1 MKIGIL
7 SGHYI
12 PDLIKNPEKILVE
25 TPYGTITVHISKL
38 GNHELYFIHRH
49 GEESNLPPHKVN
61 YRGNIQALASCH
73 VSCILSVATVGSMKM
88 SIKPG
93 DIVVPDDF
101 IDVTKSRPLTF
112 YDDERVHVDMTAPF
126 CPSLR
131 EVMIQSIKKIKGV
144 NVHEKSVYLTTEGP
158 RLETASEI
166 KFFSSVADIVGM
178 TVVPEVILAREKG
191 ICYATLCLVCNMAAG
206 LQNRV
211 TADELTVIYKKKEP
225 VISKILQ
232 VTIGSLDEKQACQ
245 CGIDV
250 SKATL

>member
-1 MKIGIL
+1 MKIGIV
-7 SGHYI
+7 SGHHI

-25 TPYGTITVHISKL
+25 TPYGSIVVHISKL
-38 GNHELYFIHRH
+38 GDHELYYILRH
-49 GEESNLPPHKVN
+49 GEASNLPPHKVN

-73 VSCILSVATVGSMKM
+73 VSCILSVATVGSMKKSM
-88 SIKPG
+88 KPG
-93 DIVVPDDF
+93 DVVVPHDF

-112 YDDERVHVDMTAPF
+112 FDDERVHVDMTDPF

-131 EVMIQSIKKIKGV
+131 EVLIQSAEKVKGE
-144 NVHEKSVYLTTEGP
+144 NVHEKGVYLTTEGP
-158 RLETASEI
+158 RLETVSEI

-178 TVVPEVILAREKG
+178 TIVPEVILAREKG
-191 ICYATLCLVCNMAAG
+191 ICYAALCLVCNMAAG

-225 VISKILQ
+225 VISKILKL
-232 VTIGSLDEKQACQ
+232 TIESLDKKQACQ